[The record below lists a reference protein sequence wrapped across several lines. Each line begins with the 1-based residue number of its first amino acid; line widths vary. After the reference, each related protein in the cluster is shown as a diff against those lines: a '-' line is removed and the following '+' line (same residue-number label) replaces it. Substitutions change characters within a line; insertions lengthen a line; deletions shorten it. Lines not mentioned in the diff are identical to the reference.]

1 MYELGT
7 PVIRP
12 TTAVSLWRKAS
23 EVKPTKEDANGNG
36 CILAIHKEFGYV
48 DEWQYSAV
56 ADNPENFYCWYPL
69 LEPPEEF
76 MK

>member
-1 MYELGT
+1 MYELGN

-36 CILAIHKEFGYV
+36 CILAIHKEFGCV
-48 DEWQYSAV
+48 DEWQYSTV